1 MMRALSF
8 CLSLCFDMN
17 SSEVLFCALI
27 LIKSA
32 EIAPNG
38 RAAPR
43 KTWRA
48 PSVASP

>member
-38 RAAPR
+38 RADLE
-43 KTWRA
+43 KWRA

>member
-1 MMRALSF
+1 
-8 CLSLCFDMN
+8 MN

-38 RAAPR
+38 RADLE
-43 KTWRA
+43 KWRA